1 MGNKPSVSEG
11 EDDEDRPPFVP
22 KSLKPLSSNE
32 LTNGGGE
39 DVDDEVELPPPM
51 KPIQEPILVTGPPNV
66 PGVLPIEEDPRKR
79 VSDREDFGRA
89 LFSACCVTAFRKH
102 AKDVTQLNKLVF
114 SVGSQLQMFHKQ
126 FIQNILHAFA
136 SVRRLRKENNGNVT
150 LRDKVFVR
158 RRTMYV
164 SHENDDCLCGQISGH
179 RNLQKRS
186 IF

>member
-1 MGNKPSVSEG
+1 MNYFYVQVPSEMGNKPSVSEG

-79 VSDREDFGRA
+79 VSNWENFERT
-89 LFSACCVTAFRKH
+89 LFSACYVTAFCKH
-102 AKDVTQLNKLVF
+102 AKDVTQLKKLGFLWAVNFGCFINSLFQVF
-114 SVGSQLQMFHKQ
+114 YYTLSWLMHR
-126 FIQNILHAFA
+126 IA
-136 SVRRLRKENNGNVT
+136 RRKSW
-150 LRDKVFVR
+150 R
-158 RRTMYV
+158 RHY
-164 SHENDDCLCGQISGH
+164 LC
-179 RNLQKRS
+179 
-186 IF
+186 